1 MAEEAGE
8 TVRRFLEAFNS
19 SRYDVCLEML
29 DPEVEWQ
36 PPADAFD
43 RGLLHGP
50 DEVASQFRTWLG
62 AWDYYRVEPEE
73 MVEVGE
79 EVVVVSREIA
89 RGRGSGAE
97 VQARRVTGVY
107 TVRDGKV
114 VRLRTFADKA
124 SALSAIGFTE

>member
-8 TVRRFLEAFNS
+8 TVGRFLEAFNS

-29 DPEVEWQ
+29 DPE
-36 PPADAFD
+36 
-43 RGLLHGP
+43 
-50 DEVASQFRTWLG
+50 
-62 AWDYYRVEPEE
+62 
-73 MVEVGE
+73 
-79 EVVVVSREIA
+79 
-89 RGRGSGAE
+89 
-97 VQARRVTGVY
+97 VTGVY